1 MRRLSLIKHTIMIAV
16 LPALLAFAA
25 FEWLQANPQLIENT
39 GIRSFW
45 LLATLVVFLATL
57 PGLIWAWMIA
67 ARRRRDID
75 AISVLM
81 EAIEATESAD
91 QLSTIA
97 DPDMHLLGKNAET
110 LRQKLM
116 QAIDP
121 AYHLNLILDSVND
134 AIFVSSADGVIRRAN
149 SSACNLVGYEE
160 QELLGMPI
168 QRLVSPDRKDAF
180 PLDATTTEAT
190 DTVLLSRDGSRIPVS
205 VTCSVVSTAD
215 PRFKGNIYIARNIS
229 DRKRAEKRIRY
240 LARYDALTRIPNRM
254 QFQHL
259 LQRNIARAKRSK
271 LELAMLYLDMDQFKE
286 VNDTFGHAAG
296 DQCLEIIAQRLQ
308 AVLGENVVIGRLAG
322 DEFGIVLEG
331 FANDKEAR
339 YRASDVARL
348 ILDRINNAFY
358 IQDSEVFITAT
369 IGIACYPRDADNV
382 IDIIR
387 NADAAM
393 YHAKQ
398 NGGNTGQLYL
408 PEMNAAA
415 VERLMLKSKLRKAL
429 ERKELIVRYLPKIDL
444 RNGKIAG
451 AEALLRWR
459 LPGHGDIAP
468 SQFIPLAEEGS
479 MISEIGDWVLR
490 KVCNDYKHWQEYVP
504 SPGRIAVNLSLRQ
517 LMRPGVSKRFRK
529 IFRETQ
535 VSPTALELELTET
548 TLMHD
553 SRRIIRILDDF
564 CAMGLHLAIDDFGTG
579 YSSLSALKDFPI
591 STLKIDQSFVRNA
604 DVDSSDAA
612 MVKTIIE
619 MGRNLDLE
627 VVAEGVENQAQLEL
641 LRLYKCTYAQGHL
654 FGEAMSAKKFLD
666 QLIAQNEGTKQ
677 HQALF
682 A

>member
-1 MRRLSLIKHTIMIAV
+1 MIAV

-25 FEWLQANPQLIENT
+25 FEWLQANPQWIEDT
-39 GIRSFW
+39 GIRSYW

-91 QLSTIA
+91 ELSAIA
-97 DPDMHLLGKNAET
+97 DPDMHMLGENAEN

-116 QAIDP
+116 RAIDP
-121 AYHLNLILDSVND
+121 AYHLNLILDTVND
-134 AIFVSSADGVIRRAN
+134 AIFVSTADGVIRRAN
-149 SSACNLVGYEE
+149 SAACNLVGYQE
-160 QELLGMPI
+160 QELLGLPI

-180 PLDATTTEAT
+180 PLDATTEAT

-205 VTCSVVSTAD
+205 VSCSVVSTAD
-215 PRFKGNIYIARNIS
+215 PRFQGNIYIARNIS

-259 LQRNIARAKRSK
+259 LQRNIARAKRRK

-296 DQCLEIIAQRLQ
+296 DQCLEVIAQRLQ

-517 LMRPGVSKRFRK
+517 LMRPNVSKRIK
-529 IFRETQ
+529 EIFRETQ

-553 SRRIIRILDDF
+553 SRRTIRILDDLY
-564 CAMGLHLAIDDFGTG
+564 AMGLHLAIDDFGTG

-604 DVDSSDAA
+604 DMDSSDAA

-627 VVAEGVENQAQLEL
+627 VVAEGVENQAQLGL
-641 LRLYKCTYAQGHL
+641 LRQYNCTYAQGHL

-666 QLIAQNEGTKQ
+666 QLISQNEGARQ

>member
-1 MRRLSLIKHTIMIAV
+1 MIAV

-25 FEWLQANPQLIENT
+25 FEWLQANPQWIEDT
-39 GIRSFW
+39 GIRSYW

-91 QLSTIA
+91 ELSAIA
-97 DPDMHLLGKNAET
+97 DPDMHMLGENAEN

-116 QAIDP
+116 RAIDP
-121 AYHLNLILDSVND
+121 AYHLNLILDTVND
-134 AIFVSSADGVIRRAN
+134 AIFVSTADGVIRRAN
-149 SSACNLVGYEE
+149 SAACNLVGYQE
-160 QELLGMPI
+160 QELLGLPI

-180 PLDATTTEAT
+180 PLDATTEAT

-205 VTCSVVSTAD
+205 VSCSVVSTAD
-215 PRFKGNIYIARNIS
+215 PRFQGNIYIARNIS

-259 LQRNIARAKRSK
+259 LQRNIARAKRRK

-296 DQCLEIIAQRLQ
+296 DQCLEVIAQRLQ

-517 LMRPGVSKRFRK
+517 LMRPNVSKRIK
-529 IFRETQ
+529 EIFRETQ

-553 SRRIIRILDDF
+553 SRRTIRILDDF
-564 CAMGLHLAIDDFGTG
+564 YAMGLHLAIDDFGTG

-591 STLKIDQSFVRNA
+591 SAIKIDQSFVRNA
-604 DVDSSDAA
+604 DVDSSDSA

-619 MGRNLDLE
+619 MGRNLGLE

-641 LRLYKCTYAQGHL
+641 LRKYECTYAQGHL
-654 FGEAMSAKKFLD
+654 FGEAMSGKEFLD
-666 QLIAQNEGTKQ
+666 LLVLQNEGTRQ

>member
-1 MRRLSLIKHTIMIAV
+1 MIAV
-16 LPALLAFAA
+16 LPAVLAFAA
-25 FEWLQANPQLIENT
+25 FEWLQANPQWIENT

-57 PGLIWAWMIA
+57 PGLIWVRMIV

-81 EAIEATESAD
+81 EAIENTVSAD
-91 QLSTIA
+91 KLSTIA
-97 DPDMHLLGKNAET
+97 DPDLHLLGENAEN

-121 AYHLNLILDSVND
+121 AYHLNLILDTVND
-134 AIFVSSADGVIRRAN
+134 AIFVSTADGVIRRAN
-149 SSACNLVGYEE
+149 SAACNLVGYQE
-160 QELLGMPI
+160 QELLGLPI

-180 PLDATTTEAT
+180 PLDATTEAT

-205 VTCSVVSTAD
+205 VSCSVVSTAD
-215 PRFKGNIYIARNIS
+215 PRFQGNIYIARNIS

-259 LQRNIARAKRSK
+259 LQRNIARAKRRK

-296 DQCLEIIAQRLQ
+296 DQCLEVIAQRLQ

-490 KVCNDYKHWQEYVP
+490 KACNDYKHWQEYVP

-517 LMRPGVSKRFRK
+517 LMRPNVSKRIK
-529 IFRETQ
+529 EIFRETQ

-553 SRRIIRILDDF
+553 ARRTIRILDELY
-564 CAMGLHLAIDDFGTG
+564 AMGLHLAIDDFGTG

-604 DVDSSDAA
+604 DIDSSDAA

-641 LRLYKCTYAQGHL
+641 LRQYNCTYAQGHL

-666 QLIAQNEGTKQ
+666 QLISQNEGARQ

>member
-1 MRRLSLIKHTIMIAV
+1 MVMIAV

-25 FEWLQANPQLIENT
+25 FEWLQANPGLVETT
-39 GIRSFW
+39 GIQSFW

-57 PGLIWAWMIA
+57 PGLIWAWLVA

-75 AISVLM
+75 AISVSM
-81 EAIEATESAD
+81 EAVEAAESAD
-91 QLSTIA
+91 KLSTIA
-97 DPDMHLLGKNAET
+97 DPDMHMLGKNAES
-110 LRQKLM
+110 LRRKLI

-134 AIFVSSADGVIRRAN
+134 AIFVSTTDGVIKRAN
-149 SSACNLVGYEE
+149 SAACNLVGYEE

-168 QRLVSPDRKDAF
+168 QRLVSPDRKNAF

-205 VTCSVVSTAD
+205 VSCSVVSTAD
-215 PRFKGNIYIARNIS
+215 PRFQGNIYIARNIS

-259 LQRNIARAKRSK
+259 LQRNIARAKRRK
-271 LELAMLYLDMDQFKE
+271 LNLAMLYLDMDQFKE

-296 DQCLEIIAQRLQ
+296 DQCLEVIAQRLQ
-308 AVLGENVVIGRLAG
+308 AVLGEDVVIGRLAG

-358 IQDSEVFITAT
+358 LQDSEIFITAT

-468 SQFIPLAEEGS
+468 SKFIPLAEEGS

-517 LMRPGVSKRFRK
+517 LMRPNVSKRIRE

-535 VSPTALELELTET
+535 VSPSALELELTET

-553 SRRIIRILDDF
+553 ARRTIRILDDLY
-564 CAMGLHLAIDDFGTG
+564 AMGIHLAIDDFGTG

-604 DVDSSDAA
+604 DMNSSDAA

-641 LRLYKCTYAQGHL
+641 LRQYNCTYAQGYL
-654 FGEAMSAKKFLD
+654 FGEAMSAKKLLD
-666 QLIAQNEGTKQ
+666 QLISQNEGARQ

>member
-1 MRRLSLIKHTIMIAV
+1 MIAA
-16 LPALLAFAA
+16 LPALLAIIA
-25 FEWLQANPQLIENT
+25 FSWLYTNPQVLEKVGSQSLWMFATVASLLI
-39 GIRSFW
+39 
-45 LLATLVVFLATL
+45 VL
-57 PGLIWAWMIA
+57 PGLIWAWRIA
-67 ARRRRDID
+67 ARQRIN
-75 AISVLM
+75 ISVISALM
-81 EAIEATESAD
+81 EVIESTESDEKVSGIADSDMRSLGESAD
-91 QLSTIA
+91 S
-97 DPDMHLLGKNAET
+97 
-110 LRQKLM
+110 LRKKLI
-116 QAIDP
+116 QAVDP
-121 AYHLNLILDSVND
+121 AYHLDLILDSVND
-134 AIFVSSADGVIRRAN
+134 AILVSSQDGLIRRAN
-149 SSACNLVGYEE
+149 TSACNLIGYQE
-160 QELLGMPI
+160 QELVGMPI
-168 QRLVSPDRKDAF
+168 QSIVSPDRKDAF
-180 PLDATTTEAT
+180 PLDATIDEAI
-190 DTVLLSRDGSRIPVS
+190 DTVLLSRDGNRIPVS
-205 VTCSVVSTAD
+205 VSCSVVSTAD
-215 PRFKGNIYIARNIS
+215 TRFQGNIYIARNIS

-259 LQRNIARAKRSK
+259 LQRNIARAKRRK

-296 DQCLEIIAQRLQ
+296 DQCLEVIAQRLQ

-348 ILDRINNAFY
+348 ILDRINDAFY
-358 IQDSEVFITAT
+358 IQDSEVFITGT

-415 VERLMLKSKLRKAL
+415 VERLMLKSKLRRAL
-429 ERKELIVRYLPKIDL
+429 ERNELIIRYQPKIDL
-444 RNGKIAG
+444 RNGRVAG

-479 MISEIGDWVLR
+479 MITEIGDWVLR
-490 KVCNDYKHWQEYVP
+490 KVCNDYKGWQEHIP

-517 LMRPGVSKRFRK
+517 LMLPNVCKRIRD

-553 SRRIIRILDDF
+553 SKRTIRILDEF
-564 CAMGLHLAIDDFGTG
+564 YAMGLHLAVDDFGTG

-604 DVDSSDAA
+604 DVDRSDSA

-619 MGRNLDLE
+619 MGRNLELE
-627 VVAEGVENQAQLEL
+627 VVAEGVENQAQLDL
-641 LRLYKCTYAQGHL
+641 LRQYECAYAQGHL
-654 FGEAMSAKKFLD
+654 FGESISGTKLRD
-666 QLIAQNEGTKQ
+666 LLISQNEGTRQ
-677 HQALF
+677 HQSLF

>member
-1 MRRLSLIKHTIMIAV
+1 MIAV
-16 LPALLAFAA
+16 LPALLAIAA
-25 FEWLQANPQLIENT
+25 FAWLHASPLLIEKT
-39 GIRSFW
+39 GIRSIW
-45 LLATLVVFLATL
+45 MLAALVVFFSVV
-57 PGLIWAWMIA
+57 PSLIWALRIG
-67 ARRRRDID
+67 ARRHKDINV
-75 AISVLM
+75 ISASM
-81 EAIEATESAD
+81 DIFETTESD
-91 QLSTIA
+91 DELSTIA
-97 DPDMHLLGKNAET
+97 DPDMHLLAKNAET
-110 LRQKLM
+110 LRQKLIE
-116 QAIDP
+116 AVDP

-134 AIFVSSADGVIRRAN
+134 AVFVSSADGLIKRAN
-149 SSACNLVGYEE
+149 SSACTLVGYRE

-168 QRLVSPDRKDAF
+168 QRLVSPDRKGAF
-180 PLDATTTEAT
+180 PLGTTTTEVT

-205 VTCSVVSTAD
+205 VSCSVVSTAD
-215 PRFKGNIYIARNIS
+215 SRFQGNIYIARNIS

-240 LARYDALTRIPNRM
+240 LAKYDALTRIPNRM

-259 LQRNIARAKRSK
+259 LQRSIARAKRSK
-271 LELAMLYLDMDQFKE
+271 LELAMLYLDMDHFKD

-296 DQCLEIIAQRLQ
+296 DQCLELIAQRLQ
-308 AVLGENVVIGRLAG
+308 TILGENVLIGRLAG

-339 YRASDVARL
+339 YRASDVARMV
-348 ILDRINNAFY
+348 LDGINDAFY
-358 IQDSEVFITAT
+358 IQDSEVFITGT

-382 IDIIR
+382 IDIVR

-415 VERLMLKSKLRKAL
+415 VERLMLKSKLRMAL

-468 SQFIPLAEEGS
+468 SKFIPLAEEGS

-490 KVCNDYKHWQEYVP
+490 KVCSDYKHWQEYVP

-517 LMRPGVSKRFRK
+517 LMRPNVSKRIK
-529 IFRETQ
+529 EIFRETQ

-553 SRRIIRILDDF
+553 SRRTIRILDDF
-564 CAMGLHLAIDDFGTG
+564 YAMGLHLAIDDFGTG

-591 STLKIDQSFVRNA
+591 SAIKIDQSFVRNA
-604 DVDSSDAA
+604 DVDSSDSA

-619 MGRNLDLE
+619 MGRNLGLE

-641 LRLYKCTYAQGHL
+641 LRKYECTYAQGHL
-654 FGEAMSAKKFLD
+654 FGEAMSGKEFLD
-666 QLIAQNEGTKQ
+666 LLVLQNEGTRQ

>member
-1 MRRLSLIKHTIMIAV
+1 
-16 LPALLAFAA
+16 
-25 FEWLQANPQLIENT
+25 
-39 GIRSFW
+39 
-45 LLATLVVFLATL
+45 
-57 PGLIWAWMIA
+57 
-67 ARRRRDID
+67 
-75 AISVLM
+75 
-81 EAIEATESAD
+81 
-91 QLSTIA
+91 
-97 DPDMHLLGKNAET
+97 
-110 LRQKLM
+110 
-116 QAIDP
+116 
-121 AYHLNLILDSVND
+121 
-134 AIFVSSADGVIRRAN
+134 
-149 SSACNLVGYEE
+149 
-160 QELLGMPI
+160 
-168 QRLVSPDRKDAF
+168 
-180 PLDATTTEAT
+180 
-190 DTVLLSRDGSRIPVS
+190 
-205 VTCSVVSTAD
+205 
-215 PRFKGNIYIARNIS
+215 
-229 DRKRAEKRIRY
+229 
-240 LARYDALTRIPNRM
+240 
-254 QFQHL
+254 
-259 LQRNIARAKRSK
+259 
-271 LELAMLYLDMDQFKE
+271 MLYLDMDQFKE

-296 DQCLEIIAQRLQ
+296 DQCLEVIAQRLQ

-517 LMRPGVSKRFRK
+517 LMRPNVSKRIK
-529 IFRETQ
+529 EIFRETQ

-553 SRRIIRILDDF
+553 SRRTIRILDDLY
-564 CAMGLHLAIDDFGTG
+564 AMGLHLAIDDFGTG

-604 DVDSSDAA
+604 DIDSSDAA

-641 LRLYKCTYAQGHL
+641 LRQYNCTYAQGHL

-666 QLIAQNEGTKQ
+666 QLISQNEGARQ